1 MRIVLPKIWEFSRSR
16 GCPRALS
23 QPPCVTTAPAD
34 FSGSWTFSYFLK
46 ARGVFFGR
54 QKLKH
59 WQLLPVLLIQPITN
73 IRQLLPL
80 SKPIIL
86 PYLQCFGEEPCFPP
100 SSVRQA
106 EMTTTE
112 NGVFS
117 LYERPEKKYKN
128 ICVLQLQKNNDNKL
142 QWILTLY
149 VILTLALNLLFQK
162 WVTAKHTSNLVF
174 ICISLYFRNSKQA
187 KNRQINSYQ
196 YL

>member
-1 MRIVLPKIWEFSRSR
+1 MLWHLNIWIVLHIKGWMRIVLPKIWEFSRSR
-16 GCPRALS
+16 GCPRASS

-86 PYLQCFGEEPCFPP
+86 SYLN
-100 SSVRQA
+100 SNV
-106 EMTTTE
+106 
-112 NGVFS
+112 
-117 LYERPEKKYKN
+117 LER
-128 ICVLQLQKNNDNKL
+128 
-142 QWILTLY
+142 
-149 VILTLALNLLFQK
+149 
-162 WVTAKHTSNLVF
+162 SLVF
-174 ICISLYFRNSKQA
+174 LLPQWDKQRWPPLKREYFPCTKDLRKSTKIFVFCNYRKTMIISCSESSHCMWS
-187 KNRQINSYQ
+187 SYWP
-196 YL
+196 